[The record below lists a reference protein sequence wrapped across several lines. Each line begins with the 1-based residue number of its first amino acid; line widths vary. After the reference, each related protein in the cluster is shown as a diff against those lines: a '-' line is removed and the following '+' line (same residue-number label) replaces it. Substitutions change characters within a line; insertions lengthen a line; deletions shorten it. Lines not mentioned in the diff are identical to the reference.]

1 MHPIR
6 IVIQPV
12 LDDEAFAW
20 AVRSPG
26 FETRYP
32 TRTDAIRAARSD
44 ANRRMTDG
52 FDSQLVILDDDGK
65 IDHVES
71 FTQVSAARAVETLLR
86 GTSRPSAA

>member
-12 LDDEAFAW
+12 LDDEQYTW

-26 FETRYP
+26 FETRYA
-32 TRTDAIRAARSD
+32 TRTDAIRAARTD

-52 FDSQLVILDDDGK
+52 FDSQLVILDDEGK

-71 FTQVSAARAVETLLR
+71 FTKVSAVRAVEALLHSA
-86 GTSRPSAA
+86 SRPSAA

>member
-6 IVIQPV
+6 IVIQPI
-12 LDDEAFAW
+12 LGDEPPAW

-26 FETRYP
+26 FETKYA
-32 TRTDAIRAARSD
+32 TRTEAIRAARTD

-52 FDSQLVILDDDGK
+52 FDSQLVILDGDGK

-71 FTQVSAARAVETLLR
+71 FTKVSASRAVEALLR
-86 GTSRPSAA
+86 GASRPSAA